1 MAVLQM
7 QRFSICALKKDRKA
21 ILEKLQALGVM
32 EIDNSV
38 IEDDSLQKMDT
49 VESRQVFEKQAV
61 MAEHALDVLQKYVP
75 EKTSMLSS
83 LEGKK
88 QVNQWEYE
96 KIVQNRDVM
105 SKRARELVNLNKEI
119 SENNANVV
127 KLENQIESL
136 APWMSL
142 EVPMTY
148 RGTRSTAFFVGTM
161 SRAMTMEEIR
171 TAVAEHASDLD
182 AYDVTIL

>member
-61 MAEHALDVLQKYVP
+61 MAEHALDVLHDGRIH
-75 EKTSMLSS
+75 L
-83 LEGKK
+83 
-88 QVNQWEYE
+88 
-96 KIVQNRDVM
+96 I
-105 SKRARELVNLNKEI
+105 AA
-119 SENNANVV
+119 NA
-127 KLENQIESL
+127 EF
-136 APWMSL
+136 P
-142 EVPMTY
+142 
-148 RGTRSTAFFVGTM
+148 
-161 SRAMTMEEIR
+161 
-171 TAVAEHASDLD
+171 
-182 AYDVTIL
+182 